1 MAERT
6 SPSARG
12 RQRGKRKPVA
22 RQQDRT
28 CRSRSPRANVIRN
41 CKVAVRWTMPSSN
54 PTTRKRKSPLQPTI
68 PAAWQCMNADRKG
81 DNNNIGQNSAMQMR
95 LDVLTAT
102 HGLNSSCEDTS
113 AYAQNGTSRERIH
126 RVLSGA
132 QQACSSTCK
141 QGCIQKLKVSEVI
154 KLCDLYWKLG
164 QEERAYLVSCLK
176 AEAEKC
182 GQTTWA
188 LGNQVVCFDAWCA
201 TLGSTKRT
209 ILNMASGELDAR
221 RTGWV
226 SNECLICK
234 HFACPHVS
242 WLFKLA

>member
-12 RQRGKRKPVA
+12 RQCGQRKPVA

-102 HGLNSSCEDTS
+102 HGLNSSCED
-113 AYAQNGTSRERIH
+113 A
-126 RVLSGA
+126 
-132 QQACSSTCK
+132 
-141 QGCIQKLKVSEVI
+141 LKVLEVV

-164 QEERAYLVSCLK
+164 QEEWAYLVSCLK
-176 AEAEKC
+176 AEAEGC
-182 GQTTWA
+182 GQTKLA
-188 LGNQVVCFDAWCA
+188 LGNQVVSFDAWCLA
-201 TLGSTKRT
+201 LGSTKQT
-209 ILNMASGELDAR
+209 ILKMVSSEADSR
-221 RTGWV
+221 QTGGV
-226 SNECLICK
+226 PNECLTFK
-234 HFACPHVS
+234 HFACPHMCRSFKPAWLHCSQFHVLAQVS
-242 WLFKLA
+242 ANLALVPRHT

>member
-1 MAERT
+1 MMPTTA
-6 SPSARG
+6 
-12 RQRGKRKPVA
+12 
-22 RQQDRT
+22 
-28 CRSRSPRANVIRN
+28 CRSRSPRAIATRTS
-41 CKVAVRWTMPSSN
+41 KADRSWAMPPSN
-54 PTTRKRKSPLQPTI
+54 PTTRKRKSQLQATV
-68 PAAWQCMNADRKG
+68 PAAWQRMNVDKKDATVHLRF
-81 DNNNIGQNSAMQMR
+81 
-95 LDVLTAT
+95 DVLTAT

-113 AYAQNGTSRERIH
+113 AYAKNGTSRERIH

-154 KLCDLYWKLG
+154 KLCDVYWKLG

-182 GQTTWA
+182 GQTKWA

-209 ILNMASGELDAR
+209 ILKMASGELDAR

-234 HFACPHVS
+234 HFACPHVI